1 MSKKLFNRD
10 FSRGDR
16 DYIFSFNAYIMYE
29 KLDPQDP
36 VIANMKQY
44 DGYVVFPYDEDSRL
58 FGLGELCG
66 NVILPQW
73 CYLDKQIS
81 GRAKS
86 RMFYS
91 RRPGREQRHNRYPR
105 PVRSTTTV

>member
-10 FSRGDR
+10 FNRGDV

-29 KLDPQDP
+29 QLDPKEDY
-36 VIANMKQY
+36 VLDMKKY
-44 DGYVVFPYDEDSRL
+44 DGYVVYPYDEDSAL

-66 NVILPQW
+66 NIVLPQW
-73 CYLDKQIS
+73 CYLDTQIS

-86 RMFYS
+86 RLFYS
-91 RRPGREQRHNRYPR
+91 RRPGREQRRNRYPR
-105 PVRSTTTV
+105 PQRSTTL

>member
-10 FSRGDR
+10 FNRGDV

-29 KLDPQDP
+29 GLDPQEDY
-36 VIANMKQY
+36 VLDMKKY
-44 DGYVVFPYDEDSRL
+44 DGYVVYPYDEESAL

-66 NVILPQW
+66 HIIWPQW
-73 CYLDKQIS
+73 CYLDSQTS

-86 RMFYS
+86 RLFYS
-91 RRPGREQRHNRYPR
+91 RRPGREQRRNRCPR
-105 PVRSTTTV
+105 PQRSTTL